1 MDQVEIA
8 SATFTTRSGVVTILP
23 GHEPL
28 IAAIEPCVLEVTET
42 SGAIHRLAIGEG
54 VAHIDPDRVMLLA
67 DSADD
72 GSLINPE
79 DIAKRKAEIQEQI
92 AELRTKHQ
100 SDQSVETMEGIINLE
115 TQFLRES
122 ALEMLAA
129 SK

>member
-1 MDQVEIA
+1 M
-8 SATFTTRSGVVTILP
+8 P